1 MTTTTGTKPVRRHG
15 KRCDDD
21 GGYVAVVLAL
31 TLSVL
36 ILFAG
41 FAVDIGGWY
50 ARAAQMQRAA
60 DAAALAGVV
69 WMPTFS
75 GSGTTASSVAIA
87 TATANGFT
95 TGGSITV
102 TPSQVTGN
110 TRRLKVTITD
120 TSLTQYFSQLAI
132 GSPTITRAATSEY
145 VLPVPLGSPDN
156 TLGNQSNT
164 DTKNLWASISAPY
177 TDYTNGD
184 PYSTKCLVSASN
196 TSCSTNNTEYR
207 NWGYL
212 YTVDVPATG
221 VGKTLTV
228 QVFDAGNY
236 ARSNY
241 ANVETADNGAVNTSF
256 EMFSPSAFPLD
267 PVTFYDPSISMNS
280 TGSGSIKCTSGGG
293 KWVIAD
299 GASSSTYKNN
309 FVTLCTLVVSTAGQ
323 YHLQVK
329 SSNITGVADSG
340 NGWNQFSLK
349 ATLSGARSPRSTA
362 TATCR
367 CSTTSRTSRATSPP
381 PSTWPRST
389 QVHAG
394 KHLLVS
400 LFDPGDGVGH
410 LRRQHPQARRCH
422 HGLRVRRSRRFDH
435 DDRDLLDH
443 HQDVRRD
450 ERLPGALARHRHRH
464 PVDVHVHDGLLVE
477 GPLRL
482 RQRVHRRLPERQDG
496 LERTPRRRPGPPR
509 GRRLTDPPRHRG
521 RAVSAGHAR

>member
-15 KRCDDD
+15 KRCDDE

-102 TPSQVTGN
+102 TPSPVTGN
-110 TRRLKVTITD
+110 TRRLRVTITD

-164 DTKNLWASISAPY
+164 DTKNLWASISGPY
-177 TDYTNGD
+177 TSYSNGD

-207 NWGYL
+207 TWGYL
-212 YTVDVPATG
+212 YTVDVPASG

-236 ARSNY
+236 ARPNY
-241 ANVETADNGAVNTSF
+241 ANVETADNGVVNTSF
-256 EMFSPSAFPLD
+256 EMFSPSGFPLD
-267 PVTFYDPSISMNS
+267 SSTFYDPSISMNS

-299 GASSSTYKNN
+299 GASSSTYQNN
-309 FVTLCTLVVSTAGQ
+309 FVTLCSLVVSTAGQ

-329 SSNITGVADSG
+329 SSGLTGIADSG

-349 ATLSGARSPRSTA
+349 ATLSSAPQPQVYGYGDLSLFNNLPNASGNLTA
-362 TATCR
+362 TFYLAQID
-367 CSTTSRTSRATSPP
+367 
-381 PSTWPRST
+381 

-394 KHLLVS
+394 KHIIIS
-400 LFDPGDGVGH
+400 LFDPGDGQSGTYTVNLLKPGGVTTGCTYGARGAATSTIGTCAIVTRTSGGSNAYNGLWLDIDIAIPSTYTCTTDCWWKVRYDFTGVQAGLSPNDRTVWAARLVGDPVH
-410 LRRQHPQARRCH
+410 L
-422 HGLRVRRSRRFDH
+422 
-435 DDRDLLDH
+435 
-443 HQDVRRD
+443 
-450 ERLPGALARHRHRH
+450 
-464 PVDVHVHDGLLVE
+464 VD
-477 GPLRL
+477 
-482 RQRVHRRLPERQDG
+482 
-496 LERTPRRRPGPPR
+496 
-509 GRRLTDPPRHRG
+509 
-521 RAVSAGHAR
+521 AG